1 MNLKI
6 KTNTKSEK
14 RSAIILLSKLTEATI
29 SDYYLDDVDEVS
41 HNMDMSHPYVYIS
54 DNEITASV
62 QPFGDNVYDY
72 ATQLPE
78 IIDLLMNPK
87 KEYVVKDVGDYTAKI
102 TEEGIVVGCQTIS
115 FEKLQEIVD
124 KVSEFKADQ

>member
-14 RSAIILLSKLTEATI
+14 RSAIILLSKLTGATI
-29 SDYYLDDVDEVS
+29 SDYYLDDVDEVC
-41 HNMDMSHPYVYIS
+41 HNMDMNHPYVYIS

-78 IIDLLMNPK
+78 IIYLLMNPK
-87 KEYVVKDVGDYTAKI
+87 KEYVVKDVGDYTAEI

>member
-6 KTNTKSEK
+6 KTNPKNEK
-14 RSAIILLSKLTEATI
+14 RSAIILLSKLTGVNI
-29 SDYYLDDVDEVS
+29 SDFYLVDEGEVS
-41 HNMDMSHPYVYIS
+41 HNMDMNHPYVHIS

-72 ATQLPE
+72 STQLPE

-87 KEYVVKDVGDYTAKI
+87 KEYVVKDVGDYTAEI
-102 TEEGIVVGCQTIS
+102 TKEGIVVGCQTIS

-124 KVSEFKADQ
+124 KVAEFKADQ